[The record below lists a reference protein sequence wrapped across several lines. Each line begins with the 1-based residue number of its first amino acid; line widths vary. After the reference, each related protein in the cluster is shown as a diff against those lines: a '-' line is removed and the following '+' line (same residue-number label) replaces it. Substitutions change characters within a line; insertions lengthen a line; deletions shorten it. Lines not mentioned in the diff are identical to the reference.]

1 MFTHTTSLSLAS
13 AFAVVS
19 LCSFTGPAA
28 AAMQCGRHD
37 AVAQALASKYQ
48 ETRRIM
54 GVVNARMVM
63 EIFMSPKGTW
73 TVLITNTSG
82 TACITAAGE
91 DWQELPVAVA
101 GLDG

>member
-1 MFTHTTSLSLAS
+1 MFTHTTSLSLAA
-13 AFAVVS
+13 AFAAVS
-19 LCSFTGPAA
+19 FCGFTGPVA
-28 AAMQCGRHD
+28 AAMQCGAHD
-37 AVAQALASKYQ
+37 AVTQALTSKYQ

-73 TVLITNTSG
+73 TILITNTSG

-91 DWQELPVAVA
+91 DWQELPVAMA